1 MKKFLSCTIILILLF
16 CVKVS
21 GQDYTFS
28 NHNIVP
34 FSLNPALAGN
44 ANAIRIAT
52 NYRQQWMNLGN
63 RYHTARISYDQN
75 FYKQMCSLGFAYT
88 YDNMSNGI
96 FQTNEFALVY
106 SHNIRLSDGYFIR
119 LGIQGSLF
127 LNYFGYGNLIFE
139 DQYDPNSG
147 SINPTTLESFE
158 NDNRIIGD
166 FSAGIAF
173 VMENKLT
180 IGFSANHLSE
190 PDNGFIDK
198 NRNKIYRKYVAH
210 INYVYDF
217 KHQSGLY
224 KKRDLSSTYLFI
236 NANYQHQYNFNA
248 AYLGAGVAFKPLI
261 LGIAYKSNFIDSN
274 IASAMVGVHYKGL
287 QLFYIC
293 DFNVST
299 EGNGTWAHELSL
311 IYVIKPKRKD
321 LCPVVYW

>member
-1 MKKFLSCTIILILLF
+1 MHYHFNLAF
-16 CVKVS
+16 CVKVN

-180 IGFSANHLSE
+180 I
-190 PDNGFIDK
+190 
-198 NRNKIYRKYVAH
+198 
-210 INYVYDF
+210 DF
-217 KHQSGLY
+217 QQT
-224 KKRDLSSTYLFI
+224 TYL
-236 NANYQHQYNFNA
+236 NRQWLY
-248 AYLGAGVAFKPLI
+248 
-261 LGIAYKSNFIDSN
+261 
-274 IASAMVGVHYKGL
+274 
-287 QLFYIC
+287 
-293 DFNVST
+293 
-299 EGNGTWAHELSL
+299 
-311 IYVIKPKRKD
+311 R
-321 LCPVVYW
+321 